1 MIVMSECTQERFL
14 NDVKNHE
21 MQIIS
26 DDGVS
31 RRIRFKEPGTSC
43 YYFDLITWSGH
54 LCVTG
59 DCGTYVFNRIEDMFE
74 FFRSER
80 INPGY
85 WEEKCISIDRHG
97 GTEKFSPEKFE
108 RHVLHTF
115 WSDTSE
121 MPRPERRELWAEI
134 KEEVLP
140 YAHDGQERALDA
152 AMGFKHEDF
161 TFTDFWDHE
170 FNELSFRF
178 IWNLYAIIYGISQYD
193 QKALVA
199 A

>member
-1 MIVMSECTQERFL
+1 MDKCTQERFL

-74 FFRSER
+74 FFRYDR

-97 GTEKFSPEKFE
+97 GTEKYNPDKFKH
-108 RHVLHTF
+108 HVLHAF
-115 WSDTSE
+115 WHGTSE
-121 MPRPERRELWAEI
+121 MPRTERRELWAEI

-140 YAHDGQERALDA
+140 HAHDGIERALDA
-152 AMGFKHEDF
+152 AMSFNHEEFKF
-161 TFTDFWDHE
+161 IDFWNHE
-170 FNELSFRF
+170 FTELSFHF
-178 IWNLYAIIYGISQYD
+178 IWNLYAIIYGISKYD
-193 QKALVA
+193 EATKQ
-199 A
+199 